1 MTHTLIKFAAALVVF
16 AGTNA
21 HATTATFDDLTLSA
35 PESHFSPG
43 STGSGDVNVNYP
55 FTSGSATFSHI
66 FTDYGDFGSGS
77 CCHSG
82 FTYTNH
88 TDTTTAGHTN
98 QFSAITGGG
107 QGGSANY
114 AIAYAFDDKVAT
126 VNFSAPTELSS
137 AYFTNTTY
145 ATLSMQNGDGFAKKF
160 GGTTGSDEDFYKLT
174 ITGSNDAA
182 NTGSVD
188 FYLADY
194 RFSDNSMD
202 YIVTDW
208 TAVSLASL
216 GAVTRLGFEVTSSDV
231 GDYGMNTPAYF
242 AIDTL
247 TLAAPVPE
255 PEQAAMLV
263 CGLAI
268 LAGMARRRSSV

>member
-1 MTHTLIKFAAALVVF
+1 MTHKLLKFAAILAVLS
-16 AGTNA
+16 GGSA
-21 HATTATFDDLTLSA
+21 HATATFDDLALAT
-35 PESHFSPG
+35 PESHFSPS
-43 STGSGDVNVNYP
+43 STGSGDVDVNYP

-66 FTDYGDFGSGS
+66 FTDYGDFGAGS

-126 VNFSAPTELSS
+126 VSFSTPTELSS

-145 ATLSMQNGDGFAKKF
+145 ATLSMLNGDGFAKKF
-160 GGTTGSDEDFYKLT
+160 GGNTGNDEDFYKLT
-174 ITGSNDAA
+174 ISGFNGASS
-182 NTGSVD
+182 TGSVD

-194 RFSDNSMD
+194 RFGDSSMD

-231 GDYGMNTPAYF
+231 GAYGMNTPAYF
-242 AIDTL
+242 AMDTL
-247 TLAAPVPE
+247 VLAAPVPE
-255 PEQAAMLV
+255 PEQAAMLL

-268 LAGMARRRSSV
+268 LTGVARRRGKV